1 MIKVIV
7 LNEIRSALR
16 NKTIVLLSIIF
27 WLLIV
32 VAVFGGFKNYT
43 LADQN
48 RKQAKAMFRKEWVE
62 QKANPHS
69 AAHFGTYLFKPFS
82 LLSLF
87 DTGLNNYTGTSYRV
101 EAHNQAEMNYA
112 AAQDSDTEMRFGELT
127 IASLLQLFLPL
138 LIIFLCFQSVSK
150 ERENHTLKLLYAQ
163 GLKPSSLLWGKI
175 MGNYLLII
183 LITIPAFLMMLLAV
197 GIKEPSLMT
206 RTIAFSTC
214 YLLYFLIL
222 VCIFVYVSA
231 LSKSSKN
238 ALLTSLGLWVFFC
251 IMLPKIVTGFAN
263 NWYGLPSR
271 GEFNKAIETGT
282 KNGIN
287 GDKDRMGRYQDYLS
301 QTLTKYKVD
310 SASQLPINFA
320 GLSMQNGEDY
330 LTKVYLNYASAVEK
344 KIGQQQFVQQLFAFI
359 DPFLGIQQLSM
370 AYAGTDYDHHIN
382 FHKHAQRY
390 RDEFIRKLNFEMAY
404 GDKDNLKYDFKV
416 GPTFFKTMPDF
427 EYQQPQLAWAVQKHQ
442 YPLYALLLWLV
453 FILSLVP
460 FVSKKIAVN

>member
-1 MIKVIV
+1 MIKVIAI
-7 LNEIRSALR
+7 NEIRSALR
-16 NKTIVLLSIIF
+16 NKTMVLLSIIF
-27 WLLIV
+27 WLLII
-32 VAVFGGFKNYT
+32 VAAFGGFKNYT
-43 LADQN
+43 LSDQN

-175 MGNYLLII
+175 IGNYLLISF
-183 LITIPAFLMMLLAV
+183 ITIPAFLIMLLAV
-197 GIKEPSLMT
+197 GLKEPSLLA
-206 RTIAFSTC
+206 RTVAFSTC

-222 VCIFVYVSA
+222 ISVFVYVSA

-251 IMLPKIVTGFAN
+251 VMLPKIVTGLAN
-263 NWYGLPSR
+263 NWYSLPSR

-287 GDKDRMGRYQDYLS
+287 GDKDRMGRYKDYLS
-301 QTLTKYKVD
+301 QTLAKYKVD
-310 SASQLPINFA
+310 SASQLPINFD
-320 GLSMQNGEDY
+320 GLNMQNGEDY
-330 LTKVYLNYASAVEK
+330 LTKVYLNYAKEVEK
-344 KIGQQQFVQQLFAFI
+344 KIGQQQLVQQVVAFI
-359 DPFLGIQQLSM
+359 DPFLSIQQLSM

-382 FHKHAQRY
+382 FHKHAQQY
-390 RDEFIRKLNFEMAY
+390 RDEFIRKLNFNMAY
-404 GDKDNLKYDFKV
+404 DDKDKLKYEYQV
-416 GPTFFKTMPDF
+416 GPAFFKTMHDF
-427 EYQQPQLAWAVQKHQ
+427 EYQQPQLSWAVQKHQ
-442 YPLYALLLWLV
+442 YALYALLLWLV
-453 FILSLVP
+453 LTLSLVP
-460 FVSKKIAVN
+460 IISKKIAIN